1 MTIGDRVSWRSLNR
15 EYTGVVTGFRRDFA
29 VVRIDGSEKSV
40 LLNNKKDTKK

>member
-15 EYTGVVTGFRRDFA
+15 EHTGVVTGFRKDFA

-40 LLNNKKDTKK
+40 LMSTTKTPKK